1 MANIKTTKWLMSG
14 TAEHVLYYTLDSD
27 GTDETNTIIYDS
39 SERATANNYTDTLT
53 SSIATVYAVTNV
65 STGATI
71 RLFWD
76 GTIKVLAYTV
86 PTNIIL
92 PEQNFR
98 PLGSLQNTADG
109 GKTGDV
115 LITTT
120 GLKAHDSIML
130 VVCFKKV

>member
-1 MANIKTTKWLMSG
+1 MSG